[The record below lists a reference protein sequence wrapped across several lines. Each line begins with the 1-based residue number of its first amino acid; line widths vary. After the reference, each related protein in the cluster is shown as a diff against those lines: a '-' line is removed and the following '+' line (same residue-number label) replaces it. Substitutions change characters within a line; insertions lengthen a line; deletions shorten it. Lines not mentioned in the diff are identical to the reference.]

1 MEWRGGKGRRR
12 GEEGRGGEGR
22 GGEGRRGGGEGR
34 GGEGRRGGGEGRRG
48 GEEGRGGEERRRGEG
63 RRGGEGRG
71 VGGKY
76 CDYVDGGASNLHQV
90 RLTVCCHVEC
100 SLVWLRAAL
109 RSASLDTNSS
119 VSYRRVSLQQW
130 TRGRVDEG
138 EGRGSLCGEGDEA

>member
-1 MEWRGGKGRRR
+1 MEW
-12 GEEGRGGEGR
+12 
-22 GGEGRRGGGEGR
+22 
-34 GGEGRRGGGEGRRG
+34 
-48 GEEGRGGEERRRGEG
+48 
-63 RRGGEGRG
+63 RGGEGRG

-130 TRGRVDEG
+130 TRGRVDEEGG
-138 EGRGSLCGEGDEA
+138 EDPYVAREMRPRIPLGWWKGSRHKIQAHD